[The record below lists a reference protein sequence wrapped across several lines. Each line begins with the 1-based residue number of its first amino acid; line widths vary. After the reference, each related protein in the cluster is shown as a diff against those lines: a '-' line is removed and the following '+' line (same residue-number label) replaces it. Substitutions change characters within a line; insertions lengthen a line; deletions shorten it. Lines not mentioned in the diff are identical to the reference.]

1 LQLLGNTTMKIE
13 EVAAHLAYTD
23 AGGFVRAF
31 RRWQG
36 CSPSEYRWD
45 LCDPMFSLRY
55 TGFDGIGRNLAGCQ
69 RICGFQGIG
78 SESGN
83 FKLRRLIARWTK

>member
-45 LCDPMFSLRY
+45 LP
-55 TGFDGIGRNLAGCQ
+55 G
-69 RICGFQGIG
+69 
-78 SESGN
+78 
-83 FKLRRLIARWTK
+83 